1 MKVKLK
7 VRKFDAKQ
15 DTLPLYK
22 SYEVDVPETATLLD
36 CLDTVKWHQDAT
48 LTYRRNCKN
57 SICGS
62 CAMNVNGHP
71 ILACETH
78 VKKELKTSKHSELV
92 IEPLGNMPVIRDLVV
107 DMTPFWD
114 ALRVV
119 EPWLQPDESKVPEKE
134 YLQSKEEVRTLNQVA
149 GCIMCGACFG
159 ACNGREAEE
168 KFLGPAALAR
178 AWRYTMDSRDARQK
192 DRVVLYNEPGG
203 TWDCTHCFFCVEVCP
218 VNVTPMDQILKL
230 RKMAMDAGLTNN
242 SGARH
247 HIGFENIVEKSG
259 WLDEVTLPV
268 VSLGFDLI
276 EQLRMVPL
284 GMRMAI
290 KGKMPR
296 LYHPPIEAVGEVRGI
311 YALLRE
317 EDQQR
322 RALAAAL
329 EKKNKERKI

>member
-7 VRKFDAKQ
+7 IRKYDSKQ
-15 DTLPLYK
+15 DTLPMYT
-22 SYEVDVPETATLLD
+22 SYAVDAPETATLLD
-36 CLDTVKWHQDAT
+36 CLDTVKWHQDAS

-71 ILACETH
+71 VLACETH
-78 VKKELKTSKHSELV
+78 VKKELAISKRDELV

-107 DMTPFWD
+107 DMGPFWD
-114 ALRVV
+114 ALLAV

-134 YLQSKEEVRTLNQVA
+134 YRQSKAEVRMLEKVS

-178 AWRYTMDSRDARQK
+178 AWRYTMDSRDAKQK
-192 DRVVLYNEPGG
+192 ERVAMYNEPHG

-218 VNVTPMDQILKL
+218 VHVAPMDQILKL
-230 RKMAMDAGLTNN
+230 RKMAMDDGLTDNP
-242 SGARH
+242 GARH
-247 HIGFENIVEKSG
+247 HIGFEKSIEKSG
-259 WLDEVTLPV
+259 WLDEVKLPV
-268 VSLGFDLI
+268 VSIGLDVL

-284 GMRMAI
+284 GLRLLV
-290 KGKMPR
+290 KGKMPHIR
-296 LYHPPIEAVGEVRGI
+296 HAPIEKISEVQDI
-311 YALLRE
+311 YASLLKEAQQKKAQARE
-317 EDQQR
+317 AR
-322 RALAAAL
+322 P
-329 EKKNKERKI
+329 